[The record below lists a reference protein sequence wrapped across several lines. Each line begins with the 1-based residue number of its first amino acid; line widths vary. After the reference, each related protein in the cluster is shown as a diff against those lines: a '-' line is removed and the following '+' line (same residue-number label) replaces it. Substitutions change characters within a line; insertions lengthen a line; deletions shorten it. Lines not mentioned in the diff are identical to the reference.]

1 MHKKINPV
9 DWYEGEEH
17 WKIYIR
23 VQQVQTT
30 KPIVDGID
38 GRYQNGDG
46 KQYRRFLFSPPIK
59 WKNDGKVKELRGR
72 KGFSLVKI

>member
-38 GRYQNGDG
+38 GRYQNADG
-46 KQYRRFLFSPPIK
+46 KQ
-59 WKNDGKVKELRGR
+59 
-72 KGFSLVKI
+72 